1 MIGYAFAH
9 AIPKPMVTQ
18 MIPQLLIF
26 MILGFAPINFPP
38 ENLPGWLASVNLY
51 LPFHH
56 MANVMRAGLTEGLVT
71 DVGISYLV
79 LAAYAVASIT
89 VAAWVIGRRD

>member
-1 MIGYAFAH
+1 
-9 AIPKPMVTQ
+9 
-18 MIPQLLIF
+18 
-26 MILGFAPINFPP
+26 
-38 ENLPGWLASVNLY
+38 
-51 LPFHH
+51 

-79 LAAYAVASIT
+79 LAAYAVASIA